1 MGYGAR
7 QIVLFDRENF
17 DRLYN
22 CTAYNVDDV
31 PLERRQDPIL
41 GACYI
46 LLFSFYETA
55 HLITIP
61 VLYQRQKTLSCYK
74 IMLYMSFFDF
84 TALPA
89 VALGTRVF
97 MFTGF
102 VYCSHPTVF
111 YMLGL
116 CSA

>member
-1 MGYGAR
+1 MLRSRYAIELSRASLSTRDGTEARKPACCRLPRGTLQLAAIPMGYGAR

-46 LLFSFYETA
+46 LLFSFYE
-55 HLITIP
+55 
-61 VLYQRQKTLSCYK
+61 
-74 IMLYMSFFDF
+74 
-84 TALPA
+84 
-89 VALGTRVF
+89 VAII
-97 MFTGF
+97 
-102 VYCSHPTVF
+102 
-111 YMLGL
+111 
-116 CSA
+116 SA